1 MRRLSLTARLT
12 LIFALVTAASFALVG
27 LLLVRAASQRI
38 LEQDETNLVLSA
50 RHLRR
55 LVGEFAS
62 LPDLAAH
69 QDRLVISVLGDTNNS
84 LRVAADDGRTL
95 VEHNPMHLPLATRHA
110 ASLDQRIVAGMLESW
125 NDPQGGAVRGLAAL
139 GKLQDGTRVTIT
151 VARSFAE
158 RESLLRHYE
167 RDMVWRLL
175 AGWALAIMLGYL
187 LVQRALRPLRTM
199 ASQASTI
206 SAQSLSTR
214 LSPDRAPP
222 ELHAL
227 AAALNDMLSRLDEG
241 FSRVWQFTVDL
252 AHDLRTP
259 LGNLR
264 GTNEV
269 ALTRPRSV
277 AEYQA
282 LLGSNIEECDRVSRM
297 IESVLF
303 LARADSPQFA
313 LQRTRFDVASELQ
326 RIGDYFEGMAAE
338 IEVDIRIDGTAPLV
352 ADRDL
357 FRRAVSNLLSNALRY
372 TPHHGVIRLLAG
384 ETQGMV
390 SVAVEN
396 PGQGIP
402 PDHLDKL
409 FDRFYRV
416 DRSRSDSAHSAGL
429 GLSIVKSIMELH
441 DGRVTVQS
449 RPEGPTRFTLW
460 FPLMS

>member
-38 LEQDETNLVLSA
+38 LEQDATNLVLSA

-55 LVGEFAS
+55 LVDEFES

-84 LRVAADDGRTL
+84 LHIVDANGRTL
-95 VEHNPMHLPLATRHA
+95 VDHNPMHLPLVIQHA
-110 ASLDQRIVAGMLESW
+110 ASPDQRIVTGMLESW
-125 NDPQGGAVRGLAAL
+125 SDARGDAVRGLAVL
-139 GKLQDGTRVTIT
+139 GELKDGTRVTIT

-158 RESLLRHYE
+158 RESLLHHYE
-167 RDMVWRLL
+167 RDVVWRLL
-175 AGWALAIMLGYL
+175 AGWALAIILGYL

-199 ASQASTI
+199 AAQASTI

-227 AAALNDMLSRLDEG
+227 ATALNDMLSRLDEG
-241 FSRVWQFTVDL
+241 FSRVWRFTVDL

-269 ALTRPRSV
+269 ALTRQRTI

-313 LQRTRFDVASELQ
+313 LQRTRFDVGDELQ
-326 RIGDYFEGMAAE
+326 RIGDYFEGMAAD
-338 IEVDIRIDGTAPLV
+338 IEVDIRIDGAAQLVRPRPVPSRRQQPAVQCTALHAAPRG
-352 ADRDL
+352 D
-357 FRRAVSNLLSNALRY
+357 S
-372 TPHHGVIRLLAG
+372 PAG
-384 ETQGMV
+384 EG
-390 SVAVEN
+390 
-396 PGQGIP
+396 
-402 PDHLDKL
+402 D
-409 FDRFYRV
+409 
-416 DRSRSDSAHSAGL
+416 AGH
-429 GLSIVKSIMELH
+429 GARGGGK
-441 DGRVTVQS
+441 S
-449 RPEGPTRFTLW
+449 RPGYPPR
-460 FPLMS
+460 